1 MERLNFSIKIK
12 ATREKV
18 WKVLWDDKTY
28 RLWTSVFVEG
38 SYAETDWKEGGKALF
53 LTPAGD
59 GMYSKIV
66 RNKKNEFMSFKH
78 LGVVKNF
85 KELPRDEETLKWSGS
100 MENYRLTETDGE
112 TELLLEIDASKEH
125 QNYFKETFPKA
136 LEKVKEI
143 SESQKTN

>member
-1 MERLNFSIKIK
+1 MERLNFLIKIK

-28 RLWTSVFVEG
+28 RLWTSVFSEG
-38 SYAETDWKEGGKALF
+38 SYAETDWKEGGKVLF

-59 GMYSKIV
+59 GMYSSIA

-85 KELPRDEETLKWSGS
+85 EELPKDEETLKWSGS

-112 TELLLEIDASKEH
+112 TELQVELDASKEH
-125 QNYFKETFPKA
+125 QDYFKETFPKA

-143 SESQKTN
+143 SES